1 MSPTNTFLGAA
12 ANRSKNS
19 LNFQIRLFPSLT
31 FVELKLCDELER
43 NDLNDDLLSCEL
55 VAPSYTQTRSFS
67 PSFHGIRQNTRQRRN
82 AQSEVLFTPRLL
94 ADYRVSVF
102 KTTKKLLFKPFYK
115 CFVIPH
121 GFMNLVT
128 YSVRWVSPHII

>member
-1 MSPTNTFLGAA
+1 MNLNENDFNGRFIVLWARCAELHANT
-12 ANRSKNS
+12 K
-19 LNFQIRLFPSLT
+19 
-31 FVELKLCDELER
+31 
-43 NDLNDDLLSCEL
+43 
-55 VAPSYTQTRSFS
+55 FS
-67 PSFHGIRQNTRQRRN
+67 PSFHGIRQNTRQQRN

-121 GFMNLVT
+121 GFMKLVT
-128 YSVRWVSPHII
+128 